1 MQQTP
6 SIIDPAPPKPAPSQ
20 PPELPAEL
28 AAKFA
33 GYPSN
38 AYAAL
43 MQIRGW
49 IFDLAADH
57 PAIGEITET
66 LKWGEPA
73 YLTDRPKSGT
83 TIRLAWSPKR
93 PDSAGI
99 FVNCQTTLL
108 DDWRG
113 LYGETL
119 DLVGNR
125 QIRLPLG
132 APLPADPIRHCL
144 AMALTYHQRKPAQ

>member
-1 MQQTP
+1 MRTLHIP
-6 SIIDPAPPKPAPSQ
+6 DPPAPVFDVYETYPRKARGQLLLVRTILYETAHS
-20 PPELPAEL
+20 LPG
-28 AAKFA
+28 A
-33 GYPSN
+33 G
-38 AYAAL
+38 
-43 MQIRGW
+43 R
-49 IFDLAADH
+49 
-57 PAIGEITET
+57 ITET

-73 YLTDRPKSGT
+73 YLTERPKSGT
-83 TIRLAWSPKR
+83 TIRLAWSPRR

-108 DDWRG
+108 DEWRA

-125 QIRLPLG
+125 EIRLPLG
-132 APLPADPIRHCL
+132 QTLPAEPVRHCL

>member
-1 MQQTP
+1 MKTAP
-6 SIIDPAPPKPAPSQ
+6 PPADVGKVFAAYPAPARSLLLSLRDMIF
-20 PPELPAEL
+20 ETAARLPNV
-28 AAKFA
+28 
-33 GYPSN
+33 G
-38 AYAAL
+38 
-43 MQIRGW
+43 R
-49 IFDLAADH
+49 
-57 PAIGEITET
+57 ITET

-73 YLTDRPKSGT
+73 YLTSAPKSGT

-93 PDSAGI
+93 PDTAGV

-113 LYGETL
+113 LYGNAL

-125 QIRLPLG
+125 EIRLPLG
-132 APLPADPIRHCL
+132 QPLPTDPLRHCL

>member
-1 MQQTP
+1 MRTLDIPDLQTP
-6 SIIDPAPPKPAPSQ
+6 VFHVFETYPAPAKDLLLRVRTLLYETADSL
-20 PPELPAEL
+20 PE
-28 AAKFA
+28 A
-33 GYPSN
+33 G
-38 AYAAL
+38 
-43 MQIRGW
+43 R
-49 IFDLAADH
+49 
-57 PAIGEITET
+57 ITET

-73 YLTDRPKSGT
+73 YLTSAPKSGT

-108 DDWRG
+108 DEWRT

-125 QIRLPLG
+125 ELRLTLG

>member
-1 MQQTP
+1 MKTASLQL
-6 SIIDPAPPKPAPSQ
+6 PAPSGDVGKVFATY
-20 PPELPAEL
+20 PAPARKLLLAIRTLLYETADRLPA
-28 AAKFA
+28 A
-33 GYPSN
+33 G
-38 AYAAL
+38 
-43 MQIRGW
+43 R
-49 IFDLAADH
+49 
-57 PAIGEITET
+57 ITET

-73 YLTDRPKSGT
+73 YLTSAPKSGT

-108 DDWRG
+108 DEWRT

-125 QIRLPLG
+125 ELRLALG

>member
-1 MQQTP
+1 MGATATNTP
-6 SIIDPAPPKPAPSQ
+6 NPPAAVRAVFEAYPAPARM
-20 PPELPAEL
+20 LLL
-28 AAKFA
+28 A
-33 GYPSN
+33 
-38 AYAAL
+38 L
-43 MQIRGW
+43 RDM
-49 IFDLAADH
+49 IFDIAASLPD
-57 PAIGEITET
+57 AGRVTET

-73 YLTDRPKSGT
+73 YLTERPKSGT

-108 DDWRG
+108 DDWRS
-113 LYGETL
+113 LYGDTL

-132 APLPADPIRHCL
+132 DPLPADPIRHCL

>member
-1 MQQTP
+1 MKTANLQV
-6 SIIDPAPPKPAPSQ
+6 PAPSGDVGKVFATY
-20 PPELPAEL
+20 PAPARKLLL
-28 AAKFA
+28 A
-33 GYPSN
+33 
-38 AYAAL
+38 
-43 MQIRGW
+43 IRGM
-49 IFDLAADH
+49 LYETADSL
-57 PAIGEITET
+57 PEAGRITET

-73 YLTDRPKSGT
+73 YLTSAPKSGT

-108 DDWRG
+108 DEWRT

-125 QIRLPLG
+125 ELRLTLG
-132 APLPADPIRHCL
+132 APLPLPKNE
-144 AMALTYHQRKPAQ
+144 TRKE

>member
-1 MQQTP
+1 MKTANLQ
-6 SIIDPAPPKPAPSQ
+6 IPAPGGDVGKVFATYPAPARK
-20 PPELPAEL
+20 LLL
-28 AAKFA
+28 A
-33 GYPSN
+33 
-38 AYAAL
+38 
-43 MQIRGW
+43 IRGM
-49 IFDLAADH
+49 LYETADSL
-57 PAIGEITET
+57 PEAGRITET

-73 YLTDRPKSGT
+73 YLTSAPKSGT

-108 DDWRG
+108 DEWRT

-125 QIRLPLG
+125 ELRLPLG
-132 APLPADPIRHCL
+132 VSLPADPIRHCL
-144 AMALTYHQRKPAQ
+144 AMALTYHQRKPAS

>member
-20 PPELPAEL
+20 PPEL

-57 PAIGEITET
+57 PAIREITET
-66 LKWGEPA
+66 LKWGEPSW
-73 YLTDRPKSGT
+73 LTKPKVGT
-83 TIRLAWSPKR
+83 TIRADWKPKA
-93 PDSAGI
+93 PDQVAI
-99 FVNCQTTLL
+99 YFNCKT
-108 DDWRG
+108 
-113 LYGETL
+113 
-119 DLVGNR
+119 DLIDRARSHFGDILECDGNR
-125 QIRLPLG
+125 AIIIALDR
-132 APLPADPIRHCL
+132 PLPKAPIQICL
-144 AMALTYHQRKPAQ
+144 GWALSYHQDKKAPR

>member
-1 MQQTP
+1 MNTANLQV
-6 SIIDPAPPKPAPSQ
+6 PAPSGDVGKVFATY
-20 PPELPAEL
+20 PAPARKLLLAIRAILYETAHSLPE
-28 AAKFA
+28 A
-33 GYPSN
+33 G
-38 AYAAL
+38 
-43 MQIRGW
+43 R
-49 IFDLAADH
+49 
-57 PAIGEITET
+57 ITET

-73 YLTDRPKSGT
+73 YLTSAPKSGT

-93 PDSAGI
+93 PDTAGI

-108 DDWRG
+108 DDWRS

-125 QIRLPLG
+125 QIRLPLDS
-132 APLPADPIRHCL
+132 PLPADPIRHCL

>member
-1 MQQTP
+1 MKTANLQV
-6 SIIDPAPPKPAPSQ
+6 PAPSGDVGKVFATY
-20 PPELPAEL
+20 PAPARKLLL
-28 AAKFA
+28 A
-33 GYPSN
+33 
-38 AYAAL
+38 
-43 MQIRGW
+43 IRGM
-49 IFDLAADH
+49 LYETADSL
-57 PAIGEITET
+57 PEAGRITET

-73 YLTDRPKSGT
+73 YLTSAPKSGT

-108 DDWRG
+108 DEWRT

-125 QIRLPLG
+125 ELRLTLG